1 MKLTYSILWFDD
13 DQGSFESIEMDY
25 IRDEISSLGF
35 FLKVVPVHNAADF
48 NNHSPFKDFD
58 MIIVD
63 FNLGDEQGD
72 TFIEKV
78 RSNDVYSEIIF
89 YSFAEATD
97 LWKAIHDKQL
107 EGVFVTNKKSIES
120 KVIRVARQSVRKVLD
135 LENMRGIVM
144 SEVGDLD
151 ALLEDIFVKA
161 MDGISAEKQQD
172 IFERFHEKTSEHQ
185 ERFAASLATFQK
197 APSIES
203 LLALCDSDK
212 RWQNFNRVRK
222 HHELLSDKKLDGDYS
237 KEILWPRNC
246 LAHGK
251 PVRTADGTLLFRFS
265 GKEYLF
271 NDQASQDLRKRIIEY
286 KNAFTEIVSMLD
298 GHRPTFDIN

>member
-13 DQGSFESIEMDY
+13 DKDSFESIDMDS
-25 IRDEISSLGF
+25 IRDEISALGF
-35 FLKVVPVHNAADF
+35 TLNVVPVHNGTDF
-48 NNHSPFKDFD
+48 NNHSPFKEFD

-72 TFIEKV
+72 SFIERV

-89 YSFAEATD
+89 YSFAEASD

-107 EGVFVTNKKSIES
+107 EGVFVTNKKSIET
-120 KVIRVARQSVRKVLD
+120 KVTRVARQSVRKVLD

-151 ALLEDIFVKA
+151 ALLEVIFERA
-161 MDGISAEKQQD
+161 MNGIAVEKQQEV
-172 IFERFHEKTSEHQ
+172 FERFHEKASAQ
-185 ERFAASLATFQK
+185 QKKFVASLAAFK
-197 APSIES
+197 NNPSIHG

-212 RWQNFNRVRK
+212 RWQNFNRVKK
-222 HHELLSDKKLDGDYS
+222 HHGVLNGKDLSGDYS

-246 LAHGK
+246 LAHGI
-251 PVRTADGTLLFRFS
+251 PERVVDGTMLFRFT
-265 GKEYLF
+265 GKEYAF
-271 NDQASQDLRKRIIEY
+271 NDQSSQDLRKRIIEY
-286 KNAFTEIVSMLD
+286 KTAFTEIVNLL
-298 GHRPTFDIN
+298 

>member
-13 DQGSFESIEMDY
+13 DQGSFESIDMDY
-25 IRDEISSLGF
+25 IRDEIASLGF
-35 FLKVVPVHNAADF
+35 TLKVVPVHAAADF
-48 NNHSPFKDFD
+48 NRHSPFKDFD

-72 TFIEKV
+72 AFIEKV
-78 RSNDVYSEIIF
+78 RSHDVYSEIIF
-89 YSFAEATD
+89 YSFAEASD
-97 LWKAIHDKQL
+97 LWKAIHDRQL

-151 ALLEDIFVKA
+151 AQLEDIFVKA
-161 MDGISAEKQQD
+161 MGGISIEKQQE

-185 ERFAASLATFQK
+185 ERFAASLAAFQK
-197 APSIES
+197 APSIVG

-222 HHELLSDKKLDGDYS
+222 HHELLNDKKLDGDYS

-246 LAHGK
+246 LAHGI

-271 NDQASQDLRKRIIEY
+271 NDQTSQDLRKRIIEY
-286 KNAFTEIVSMLD
+286 KNAFTEIVSLLD
-298 GHRPTFDIN
+298 S